1 MRISDWS
8 SDVCSSD
15 LLNDDEVVARDDGG
29 FWLKLGRAVLTAAGE
44 LQSVFANVSVRP
56 SEDGAGLVR
65 VTITTSS
72 PDIGIAF
79 TERAF
84 PKGFEKLSSM
94 TNAHGFAVFS
104 GPFVKVF
111 GAHASYGI
119 TRKTVGK
126 GTRGTVG

>member
-56 SEDGAGLVR
+56 SEDGDGLVR

-79 TERAF
+79 TESAF
-84 PKGFEKLSSM
+84 PKGFEQLSSM
-94 TNAHGFAVFS
+94 SKARGFDVFS
-104 GPFVKVF
+104 GDRK
-111 GAHASYGI
+111 S
-119 TRKTVGK
+119 TRLNSSH
-126 GTRGTVG
+126 